1 MGKKSSFGTNS
12 WWHARMVHSNAS
24 DRNIDTFE
32 DRKQDAYLKKLEESV
47 KASPKKIENLRF
59 RPKKNNRNNQSDL
72 E

>member
-47 KASPKKIENLRF
+47 KASPKKNRKSKVPPE
-59 RPKKNNRNNQSDL
+59 KK
-72 E
+72 